1 MHSPA
6 NAVEWMQLE
15 KHGDDA
21 SRAFEALT
29 GQLFERFCRRE
40 YRAALREVR
49 FVSGKGGDGGV
60 EAYAT
65 LGSGDGV
72 GFQAKWFRGG
82 FGKDQVRQIEESLR
96 SAKDNHPRL
105 VRFVVAI
112 PRNLGDVRDKLAS
125 GSSPTRSREKPE
137 RQRWVEWIA
146 KVKTSAPGIEILLWD
161 EAKLSSL
168 LSDADNEGLI
178 AYWFTSSTVTL
189 NDLERGFEATKGGWL
204 NLRYFP
210 NLHAPGI
217 LENELAL
224 RLGAPTARAELVREV
239 RWAVEELSEVRDDV
253 ARLAHYPVFITGITE
268 ADARRDGALAALKK
282 LIEAGETLAT
292 ALQTGFPVMGKLSF
306 SGADK
311 DSLQRLHDALKQVP
325 PDPSHVAAPTSQ
337 ILDRLRH
344 VLGLNQA
351 HLLILDA
358 WERWERSAKIVA
370 FLGPPGVGKT
380 HGLARAVE
388 ARLDGQQPAL
398 LLRAKDCL
406 LHEDGWAGILRK
418 ALDRPDWRLE
428 TLFNA
433 LEALAV
439 RTDVRRAHESAC
451 PGTDMEPT
459 EVGAEPTCFLL
470 AVDGLEE
477 SGRPERWAELLGEL
491 ATRLQHHPRIR
502 VAVTLRTSSQQG
514 ILSRVKSDAFTT
526 VVLPRDGGNVQALL
540 AAYCKQYAVPLPERR
555 LRWAIRDPLSVR
567 LYCEAARTRNPGRGF
582 TRQMLALPNLL
593 MAKLAYAEKAV
604 REKGDWSEYEK
615 PLAAAL
621 HVVASHTVQHGAL
634 PRIEAIA
641 AVRTSF
647 QPPGILTSAQ
657 WSLVFEQAVEH
668 GLLLVRVEDGK
679 ELRRES
685 IPYVEP
691 AYEPLTDY
699 LIAEIACDEICAPR
713 ARNKPALDPVL
724 ANRPDAL
731 TQAAIL
737 LAKEGMDLITSGL
750 WKDDL
755 PEDQLEILQLRA
767 IAALDDEMARP
778 YSDWV
783 RGRLL
788 ASLPSC
794 RRVLA
799 ELCIPV
805 ARDEAH
811 PFGPHFVHQ
820 TLLPILPAI
829 RDLVWS
835 GPSYSSED
843 GAQPGEGDGLEALEL
858 LKLEPEDRADGPPLL
873 LAWAL
878 TSVDERWR
886 RRLRAELS
894 QWGAGNLDEVVRWL
908 DLAMQTND
916 PQMAEDV
923 AMAAYGAS
931 CLAGADS
938 KLAALAAWVDENL
951 LAPDARLRREDIVVL
966 HAARGIVA
974 RASFMGANVESI
986 ALEHASQLYS
996 TTADTLPIDAAAA
1009 KEATDHWG
1017 IRPIT
1022 GDLAWYVVPG
1032 AIRPFFYLEHW
1043 EQSQRLDVRAE
1054 RILGMHAA
1062 AAQVENLTPQK
1073 LAFGVVAAHLR
1084 EVGYEAK
1091 ETLGWPASRSRRYE
1105 RGSHGIRSQ
1114 ICSRVEKYV
1123 WTGCHELQA
1132 YLASRAPAEIS
1143 TADGADR
1150 RAEPPVDPLLVSD
1163 LIPNPASDVRRHNA
1177 DRGVPSSLRTDD
1189 GLTPK
1194 IHLEAR
1200 IQADMA
1206 DEWTRRAPTPD
1217 LRPLLRSRSNAV
1229 PSSSADEDW
1238 VVLFSRINVTEPA
1251 SQAESHLFVS
1261 SFVVPTRDAA
1271 ELRREGS
1278 RLPPSRRQALSKLS
1292 EGVRCRIY
1300 ADPFDAAW
1308 APWVR
1313 GFSETEELQVGR
1325 RTRVEMQAT
1334 VAGLIWQGENGETR
1348 MSLPAHWLRKA
1359 LRFAGV
1365 ERRSIFG
1372 GEEWRFVDRRGDV
1385 QAIFTRTWAASD
1397 RREILL
1403 IKRESLSGMLT
1414 RQGKTLVWAAWLN
1427 RHPSPHLYS
1436 DAREKTT
1443 PWEELNRE
1451 WLAFLAPD
1459 GNDED
1464 VVELP
1469 PFPSSSTARSPSPQ
1483 EPRLPEPRDREPSSP
1498 VLVGPTNPGLATR
1511 LELDLDDDDAI
1522 PYFLWD
1528 DPMTVRELRA
1538 RLSSASP
1545 PERDRLLGKILREAR
1560 DPDVWRFTTPGEVAA
1575 RFDALSRHLGRRR
1588 AFWKFLMSTWKQE
1601 GLLVQESA

>member
-1 MHSPA
+1 MD
-6 NAVEWMQLE
+6 WTQLE

-60 EAYAT
+60 EAYAVLR
-65 LGSGDGV
+65 LGSGDEV
-72 GFQAKWFRGG
+72 GLQAKWFRER
-82 FGKDQVRQIEESLR
+82 FGKGQIGQIEESLR
-96 SAKDNHPRL
+96 SAMANHPHL

-112 PRNLGDVRDKLAS
+112 PRNLGDVRDKRAS
-125 GSSPTRSREKPE
+125 GASPTRTREKPE
-137 RQRWVEWIA
+137 RQRWVEWI
-146 KVKTSAPGIEILLWD
+146 VKIKTTAPGIEVLLWD
-161 EAKLSSL
+161 EAKLDSL
-168 LSDADNEGLI
+168 LSDAENEGLR
-178 AYWFTSSTVTL
+178 AYWFTSVTVTL
-189 NDLERGFEATKGGWL
+189 NELERRFKAAKDGWL

-210 NLHAPGI
+210 NLHAPGV
-217 LENELAL
+217 LEEQLGL
-224 RLGAPTARAELVREV
+224 RLGTPTARAEVLREV
-239 RWAVEELSEVRDDV
+239 RWAAEELSEVRDDV
-253 ARLAHYPVFITGITE
+253 ARLTHYPAFI
-268 ADARRDGALAALKK
+268 AAFNDSSARREGGLLALTKLVEAGEALAA
-282 LIEAGETLAT
+282 
-292 ALQTGFPVMGKLSF
+292 ALQMGFHVKGNLSF
-306 SGADK
+306 NRADE
-311 DSLQRLHDALKQVP
+311 DWLRRLHDALKRVP
-325 PDPSHVAAPTSQ
+325 PDPEHGMSPTSE
-337 ILDRLRH
+337 ILERLQR
-344 VLGLNQA
+344 VLWEHRA
-351 HLLILDA
+351 PASILGA
-358 WERWERSAKIVA
+358 WKRWERSTRIVA
-370 FLGPPGVGKT
+370 FIGPPGIGKT
-380 HGLARAVE
+380 HGLAQAVE
-388 ARLDGQQPAL
+388 ARLCDQQPAL

-406 LHEDGWAGILRK
+406 QNEYGWAEILRK
-418 ALDRPDWRLE
+418 ALDRPGWRLE
-428 TLFNA
+428 TLLNA

-439 RTDVRRAHESAC
+439 RADVWRAHKNEAHRA
-451 PGTDMEPT
+451 DT
-459 EVGAEPTCFLL
+459 EMAEMGAEATCFLL

-491 ATRLQHHPRIR
+491 ATHLENHPRIR
-502 VAVTLRTSSQQG
+502 VAVTLRTSSQNA
-514 ILSRVKSDAFTT
+514 ILSRVKADAFTT
-526 VVLPRDGGNVQALL
+526 VLLPRDGGNVQDLL
-540 AAYCKQYAVPLPERR
+540 VAYCKQYAVGLPVRR

-567 LYCEAARTRNPGRGF
+567 LYCDAVRTEKSVRSF
-582 TRQMLALPNLL
+582 SRQNLSLTNLL
-593 MAKLAYAEKAV
+593 MAKLTDAERAV
-604 REKGDWSEYEK
+604 REKGDWSQHEK

-621 HVVASHTVQHGAL
+621 RIVASHTVQHGAL
-634 PRIEAIA
+634 SRNDAITA
-641 AVRTSF
+641 ASKSF
-647 QPPGILTSAQ
+647 RPAGILTSAQ

-668 GLLLVRVEDGK
+668 GLLLIRIEDSK
-679 ELRRES
+679 KLRQES
-685 IPYVEP
+685 ISYVEP

-699 LIAEIACDEICAPR
+699 LIAEIACDEAR
-713 ARNKPALDPVL
+713 ASLECNKQPALDPVL
-724 ANRPDAL
+724 ASRPDAL

-737 LAKEGMDLITSGL
+737 LAEEGRDIITFGL

-755 PEDQLEILQLRA
+755 PEDQRETLQLRA
-767 IAALDDEMARP
+767 IAVLDDEMARP

-811 PFGPHFVHQ
+811 PYGPRFVHQ

-858 LKLEPEDRADGPPLL
+858 LKLDLEDRADGPPLL

-931 CLAGADS
+931 CLAGEDP
-938 KLAALAAWVDENL
+938 KLAALAAWADENL

-966 HAARGIVA
+966 HAARGIVE
-974 RASFMGANVESI
+974 RASFMGANVDSK
-986 ALEHASQLYS
+986 ALEHARQFYS
-996 TTADTLPIDAAAA
+996 TMADTLPIDASAA

-1022 GDLAWYVVPG
+1022 GDLAWYVVPQ
-1032 AIRPFFYLEHW
+1032 AIRPFFYLERW

-1062 AAQVENLTPQK
+1062 AAQVDSLTPQK
-1073 LAFGVVAAHLR
+1073 FAFGVLAAHLH
-1084 EVGYEAK
+1084 EVGYEAR
-1091 ETLGWPASRSRRYE
+1091 ETLGWPAGRSRRYE
-1105 RGSHGIRSQ
+1105 RGSHGVRSE
-1114 ICSRVEKYV
+1114 ICSRAEKYV
-1123 WTGCHELQA
+1123 WTGCFALQA
-1132 YLASRAPAEIS
+1132 YLASRTSAEVS
-1143 TADGADR
+1143 TADGTDR
-1150 RAEPPVDPLLVSD
+1150 RAEPSIDPLLVSD
-1163 LIPNPASDVRRHNA
+1163 LIPNPASDLRRHGSV
-1177 DRGVPSSLRTDD
+1177 RGAPLSLRTND
-1189 GLTPK
+1189 GLTPR
-1194 IHLEAR
+1194 IHLET
-1200 IQADMA
+1200 IVQVDMA
-1206 DEWTRRAPTPD
+1206 DEWIRRAPIPD
-1217 LRPLLRSRSNAV
+1217 LRPSLRLRSNAA
-1229 PSSSADEDW
+1229 PSSSGDDDW
-1238 VVLFSRINVTEPA
+1238 LVLFSRSTVTEPA
-1251 SQAESHLFVS
+1251 SQAESHLFLS
-1261 SFVVPTRDAA
+1261 SFVAPTRGAA
-1271 ELRREGS
+1271 KLRHEGF
-1278 RLPPSRRQALSKLS
+1278 RLLPSRRQSLSKLS

-1308 APWVR
+1308 APWVT
-1313 GFSETEELQVGR
+1313 GSTEPEEILMDR
-1325 RTRVEMQAT
+1325 RTRVEVQAT
-1334 VAGLIWQGENGETR
+1334 VAQLTWQGENGEVQMT
-1348 MSLPAHWLRKA
+1348 LPAHWLRKA

-1365 ERRSIFG
+1365 ERRSISG

-1385 QAIFTRTWAASD
+1385 HAVFTRTWAASD

-1403 IKRESLSGMLT
+1403 VRRESLRGMLA
-1414 RQGKTLVWAAWLN
+1414 REGKTLVWAAWLY
-1427 RHPSPHLYS
+1427 RHPVSSLFTY
-1436 DAREKTT
+1436 ARETTT
-1443 PWEELNRE
+1443 PRKDLNRE
-1451 WLAFLAPD
+1451 WLAFLCPD
-1459 GNDED
+1459 GNDEE

-1469 PFPSSSTARSPSPQ
+1469 PFPSGSSAHSLSPQ
-1483 EPRLPEPRDREPSSP
+1483 DPRPARTRDAEPSSP

-1528 DPMTVRELRA
+1528 DPMTVREVRE

-1575 RFDALSRHLGRRR
+1575 RFEALSRHLGRRR